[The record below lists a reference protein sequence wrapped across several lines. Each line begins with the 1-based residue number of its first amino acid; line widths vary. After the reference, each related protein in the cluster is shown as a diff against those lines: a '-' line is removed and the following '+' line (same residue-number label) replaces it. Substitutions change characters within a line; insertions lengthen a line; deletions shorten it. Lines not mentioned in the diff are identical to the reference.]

1 MSDHRDLDFLNDPFS
16 MFVIKETSLI
26 KFSECDFKEKKLSH
40 IECNNILV
48 ANLQIVSL
56 IAVFSV
62 QVSLASGNSFFTDT
76 VSGPFTLG
84 DLLLV
89 CNVNVLSN
97 RTSSQWVD

>member
-1 MSDHRDLDFLNDPFS
+1 MSDHQYLDFLNDPFG

-62 QVSLASGNSFFTDT
+62 QVSLDQETHFSLTQFLDRSRWATF
-76 VSGPFTLG
+76 
-84 DLLLV
+84 
-89 CNVNVLSN
+89 C
-97 RTSSQWVD
+97 SSVM

>member
-1 MSDHRDLDFLNDPFS
+1 

-26 KFSECDFKEKKLSH
+26 KFSKCDFKEKKLSH

-62 QVSLASGNSFFTDT
+62 QVSLDQETHFSLTQILDRSRWATF
-76 VSGPFTLG
+76 
-84 DLLLV
+84 
-89 CNVNVLSN
+89 C
-97 RTSSQWVD
+97 SSVM